1 MYSRIFLYLIFS
13 AWFLQG
19 CDSIEYSPNQSF
31 DAESPKDINKKNLQ
45 RLAETPGDDTL
56 RFVLTGDS
64 QREYRYSEKLVDTI
78 NKIPGV
84 DFVLLDG
91 DISDFGLLQEMEW
104 VHAIFAKLKVP
115 YLGVIG
121 NHDLVANGEAAFKKM
136 YGELNYSF
144 IYQGVKFVCHNTNSR
159 ESSFSGNVPDLNW
172 LKNEMAPEAGV
183 DAYISVA
190 HVPPYPGD
198 FDPALVEDYINV
210 VNGSPNTLAALFAH
224 THTAGVSYFHDQNIP
239 YIVTNAIENR
249 EFVLV
254 EIVKGKLTYKNVEY

>member
-1 MYSRIFLYLIFS
+1 MYSRIFIYLIFS
-13 AWFLQG
+13 AWLLQG
-19 CDSIEYSPNQSF
+19 CDSIEYSPNQAF
-31 DAESPKDINKKNLQ
+31 DDESPKDINKTNLKW
-45 RLAETPGDDTL
+45 LAETPGDDTL

-64 QREYRYSEKLVDTI
+64 QREYIYSKKLVDTI

-104 VHAIFAKLKVP
+104 VNAIFSELNMP

-121 NHDLVANGEAAFKKM
+121 NHDLVANGEDVFYKM
-136 YGELNYSF
+136 YGSLNYSF
-144 IYQGVKFVCHNTNSR
+144 VYQGVKFVCHNTNSR
-159 ESSFSGNVPDLNW
+159 ESSFNGTVPDINW
-172 LKNEMAPEAGV
+172 LKQEMAPEAGV
-183 DAYISVA
+183 NAYVAVA

-254 EIVKGKLTYKNVEY
+254 EIIKGKLTYKNVKY